1 MYQIYLTGSR
11 KKIHRAVRSSGGKFY
26 ITYYG
31 NQIEVLPGTY
41 GFYTK
46 EKY

>member
-1 MYQIYLTGSR
+1 MYEIYLTGSR
-11 KKIHRAVRSSGGKFY
+11 KKIRRAVRSSGGKFY

-31 NQIEVLPGTY
+31 NQIEVLPGNY